1 MFDHVGWGELIV
13 LAVVGLVVL
22 GPERLPKAAAEAA
35 KWLREMRK
43 MARNATQDLKAELGP
58 EMADLDL
65 ASLHPR
71 RIVSSALWDAD
82 EPVARDQT
90 MPTLPTRAYVPLSA
104 DERPPYDV
112 DAT

>member
-1 MFDHVGWGELIV
+1 MFNHVGWGEMLV

-22 GPERLPKAAAEAA
+22 GPERLPKAAADAA
-35 KWLREMRK
+35 KWLRQLRTL
-43 MARNATQDLKAELGP
+43 ARNATQDIKAELGP

-71 RIVSSALWDAD
+71 RIVNSLWDEEDDRAI
-82 EPVARDQT
+82 PAQS
-90 MPTLPTRAYVPLSA
+90 PGPPTRAYVPLSA
-104 DERPPYDV
+104 DEKPPYDA